1 MNSVDESEQARNAKI
16 ESLLNQA
23 AQLPA
28 SERDVFLS
36 RECGSDTA
44 LRQAVYA
51 RLLADSRGVKTK
63 VAGKPGPVTSA
74 VKQALE
80 GSAHDRR
87 VELLG
92 KVIGDYRLV
101 AIVGIGGAGT
111 VYLGERADRA
121 YSAQVAIKVVANTQL
136 SHEIQRRFFAER
148 QILANLN
155 HPYIGRL
162 LDAGETFF
170 DEPYLVMEYVHG
182 EPIDR
187 YCDNQRL
194 GVEERIR
201 LFLKICEAVQYA
213 HRNLIVHRDL
223 KPGNILVSKDGI
235 PKLLDFGI
243 AKLLDESAQAIL
255 QDGAIA
261 HTRVHDRLLTP

>member
-1 MNSVDESEQARNAKI
+1 M
-16 ESLLNQA
+16 
-23 AQLPA
+23 
-28 SERDVFLS
+28 
-36 RECGSDTA
+36 SDTDIPDRSYPKK
-44 LRQAVYA
+44 LE
-51 RLLADSRGVKTK
+51 G
-63 VAGKPGPVTSA
+63 PGPVTTA
-74 VKQALE
+74 VQQALA

-92 KVIGDYRLV
+92 KVVGDYRLV
-101 AIVGIGGAGT
+101 AIVGAGGVGT

-136 SHEIQRRFFAER
+136 SHEVQRRFAAER

-170 DEPYLVMEYVHG
+170 DEPFLVMEYVHG

-187 YCDNQRL
+187 YCNNQRL
-194 GVEERIR
+194 SLAERIQ
-201 LFLKICEAVQYA
+201 LFLKVCDAVQYA

-223 KPGNILVSKDGI
+223 KPGNILVSKEGI

-243 AKLLDESAQAIL
+243 AKLLDDSAQAVL
-255 QDGAIA
+255 QDGVIA
-261 HTRVHDRLLTP
+261 HTRVHDRLSRQNMPVPNRFAANRSLQPVMCIPSA